1 MTAQQPYLSNDLP
14 ETTGEM
20 LPVAHNQ
27 VPMQSG
33 APERQPLSSEL
44 PTAQAGVAPQVQA
57 PTAQPVVP
65 LVSQVQVPG
74 APASG
79 SQGSPP
85 VADDVDLIEK
95 EWVQRAKALVA
106 KTKDDPHTQNKEM
119 NKFKADYIK
128 KRYNKEIKV
137 SEG

>member
-1 MTAQQPYLSNDLP
+1 MTAQQPYLSNDSP

-20 LPVAHNQ
+20 LPPAHNQ
-27 VPMQSG
+27 VPTQPG

-44 PTAQAGVAPQVQA
+44 PTTQTGVVPPAQVPAAQSVA
-57 PTAQPVVP
+57 P

-74 APASG
+74 TPASG
-79 SQGSPP
+79 GQGSPP

-106 KTKDDPHTQNKEM
+106 KTKDDPHNQNKEM